1 MRNTLLVALAVA
13 AFVAAGCGTGTKG
26 PRATVTVTA
35 TAQPSPTSSS
45 SPSASPSPTAPPSP
59 IAPPAF
65 SVTIARIDPA
75 TRQAMLESGSWAP
88 GDPVAIS
95 ALRLLT
101 LSYWGFDGAA
111 HTGQLVVNAS
121 VAGDVARAMK
131 ALYVARFPIRRMR
144 LVDAY
149 GASDDR
155 SMAADNTSAYNGR
168 KVSGTTSWSMHA
180 YGLAIDIDPLEN
192 PEVQNG
198 KVYPPTGARYVD
210 RSLHAKGMIHPDDA
224 VVRAFAAIGWKWGGD
239 WHSLKD
245 YQHFSSNGL

>member
-1 MRNTLLVALAVA
+1 
-13 AFVAAGCGTGTKG
+13 
-26 PRATVTVTA
+26 
-35 TAQPSPTSSS
+35 
-45 SPSASPSPTAPPSP
+45 
-59 IAPPAF
+59 
-65 SVTIARIDPA
+65 
-75 TRQAMLESGSWAP
+75 MLESGSWAP

-95 ALRLLT
+95 DLRLLT
-101 LSYWGFDGAA
+101 LSFWGFDAAA

-121 VAGDVARAMK
+121 VAGDVVRAMK

-198 KVYPPTGARYVD
+198 KVYPPTGARYAD
-210 RSLHAKGMIHPDDA
+210 RSLHAKGMIHPGDT
-224 VVRAFAAIGWKWGGD
+224 VIRAFAAIGWKWGGD